1 VRHEI
6 EQLRPLGRRK
16 PVRAAAKADEGY
28 QRRGYKGVGPFALI
42 NGYSGAGSGEIAKEL
57 KTNNGKRIQELEE
70 LVGRTVLIKSDAQLH
85 QEQFD
90 INF

>member
-1 VRHEI
+1 MKKVRTQVDKDDVI
-6 EQLRPLGRRK
+6 LRVNP
-16 PVRAAAKADEGY
+16 
-28 QRRGYKGVGPFALI
+28 
-42 NGYSGAGSGEIAKEL
+42 EIAKEL